1 MITLVR
7 ILVLVPGVLFL
18 ITGLRWLLA
27 PAAVAPE
34 FGLVLGSG
42 IGLSS
47 QVGDMSAF
55 FLTLAVCILMGL
67 TTQRSIWY
75 YPPIILLSLTAIG
88 RTLAWLLHDAALA
101 TDLIVP
107 EMVVA
112 LILFLASRYLPERS

>member
-67 TTQRSIWY
+67 TTQRSIWF

-107 EMVVA
+107 EVVVA

>member
-18 ITGLRWLLA
+18 VTGLRWLLA

-101 TDLIVP
+101 TDLIGP

>member
-1 MITLVR
+1 MITVAR
-7 ILVLVPGVLFL
+7 ILVLVPGVLL
-18 ITGLRWLLA
+18 LVTGLRWLLA

-107 EMVVA
+107 EVVVA